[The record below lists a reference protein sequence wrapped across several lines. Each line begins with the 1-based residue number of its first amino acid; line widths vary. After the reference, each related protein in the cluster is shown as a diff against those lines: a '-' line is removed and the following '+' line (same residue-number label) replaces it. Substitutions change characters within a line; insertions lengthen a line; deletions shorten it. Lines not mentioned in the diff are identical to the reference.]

1 MTSPRPSPTPE
12 DSAVHTCWNG
22 QLAGSYS
29 FTGYTIVWAHG
40 EIDVATTP
48 DLVEELAG
56 AVGSPRCRVI
66 VDLTQV
72 TFMDSTGFN
81 ALVHARRTAE
91 AGNGEVRLVGASGM
105 VLKVLRI
112 TGLEEIFP
120 VHSTIEESIGPEP
133 AVQHNGTAVHHPAQA
148 EFRG

>member
-1 MTSPRPSPTPE
+1 
-12 DSAVHTCWNG
+12 
-22 QLAGSYS
+22 
-29 FTGYTIVWAHG
+29 
-40 EIDVATTP
+40 
-48 DLVEELAG
+48 
-56 AVGSPRCRVI
+56 
-66 VDLTQV
+66 
-72 TFMDSTGFN
+72 
-81 ALVHARRTAE
+81 
-91 AGNGEVRLVGASGM
+91 M